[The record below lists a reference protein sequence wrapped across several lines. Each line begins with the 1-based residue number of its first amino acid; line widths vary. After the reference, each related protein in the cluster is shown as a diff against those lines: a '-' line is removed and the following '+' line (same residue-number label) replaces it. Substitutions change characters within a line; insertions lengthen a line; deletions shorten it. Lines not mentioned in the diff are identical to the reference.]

1 MKALLVLQLGER
13 VQASLLYHKYT
24 MNSNSI
30 VASKMELST
39 EERKK
44 LTISSQ
50 TLDRLKITVMHRN
63 YVYMLS

>member
-1 MKALLVLQLGER
+1 
-13 VQASLLYHKYT
+13 

-30 VASKMELST
+30 VAFKVELST

-44 LTISSQ
+44 LTLSSQ
-50 TLDRLKITVMHRN
+50 NLDELKITDMHRN

>member
-1 MKALLVLQLGER
+1 
-13 VQASLLYHKYT
+13 

-30 VASKMELST
+30 GASKMELST

-50 TLDRLKITVMHRN
+50 NLDGLKITDMHRN

>member
-1 MKALLVLQLGER
+1 
-13 VQASLLYHKYT
+13 

-30 VASKMELST
+30 VASKVELST

-50 TLDRLKITVMHRN
+50 NLDRLKITDMNRN
-63 YVYMLS
+63 YIYMLS